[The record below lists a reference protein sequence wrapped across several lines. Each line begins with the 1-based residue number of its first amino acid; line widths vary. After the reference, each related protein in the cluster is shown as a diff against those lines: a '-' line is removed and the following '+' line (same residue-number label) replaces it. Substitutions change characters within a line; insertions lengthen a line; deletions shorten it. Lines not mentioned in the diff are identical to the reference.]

1 MLRKDTFESYMQD
14 YRKVAE
20 QCLRDEAEAIL
31 SLIPQLDENFD
42 RAVELILHCTGK
54 VVLTGVGK
62 SGHVAAKIAATLSS
76 TGTPAFY
83 LNPLDIYH
91 GDLGVMTHND
101 IVIALSNSGQTD
113 ELLRFVPCLQER
125 NIPLIGISGNADS
138 LLAKHCVC
146 HIIARVA
153 HEAYPLNLAPTCSTT
168 AALAIGDA
176 LACALVECRRFK
188 ERDFARFHPGGSLGR
203 RLLSTAKDVM
213 RTDDLPVIPPSMPL
227 GEAII
232 KVSRGK
238 LGLCVA
244 QDDDG
249 HVLGIITDGDVRR
262 ATEHLRER
270 FFYVPVEEVMTRKPV
285 CVSPDTKID
294 TILNLINSRLIHAVL
309 VVDEE
314 QRLLGIVDNF
324 SCMV

>member
-1 MLRKDTFESYMQD
+1 MN
-14 YRKVAE
+14 YRSIAE

-31 SLIPQLDENFD
+31 QLVPQLDEQFD
-42 RAVELILHCTGK
+42 KAVELIIACKGK
-54 VVLTGVGK
+54 VLLTGVGK

-91 GDLGVMTHND
+91 GDLGVITPD
-101 IVIALSNSGQTD
+101 DVVIALSNSGQTD
-113 ELLRFVPCLQER
+113 ELLRFVPFLQEQ

-138 LLAKHCVC
+138 LLAKHSVC
-146 HIIARVA
+146 HILASVA
-153 HEAYPLNLAPTCSTT
+153 HEAFPLNLAPTCSTT
-168 AALAIGDA
+168 AAMAIGDA
-176 LACALVECRRFK
+176 LACALVECRHFK

-213 RTDDLPVIPPSMPL
+213 RTDDLPVIPPTMPL

-244 QDDDG
+244 QDEEG
-249 HVLGIITDGDVRR
+249 RVAGIITDGDVRR

-270 FFYVPVEEVMTRKPV
+270 FFYVTVEEVMTRKPV

-309 VVDEE
+309 VVDE
-314 QRLLGIVDNF
+314 QNHLLGIVDNF

>member
-1 MLRKDTFESYMQD
+1 MQNC
-14 YRKVAE
+14 RTIAE

-31 SLIPQLDENFD
+31 ALIPQLDENFD
-42 RAVELILHCTGK
+42 RAVELILQCTGK

-91 GDLGVMTHND
+91 GDLGVMTQND

-125 NIPLIGISGNADS
+125 HIPLVGISGNPDS
-138 LLAKHCVC
+138 LLAKHSVC
-146 HIIARVA
+146 HLVA
-153 HEAYPLNLAPTCSTT
+153 SVEHEAFPLNLAPTCSTT
-168 AALAIGDA
+168 AALAMGDA

-213 RTDDLPVIPPSMPL
+213 RTDDLPVIPPEMPL

-232 KVSRGK
+232 QVSRGK

-244 QDDDG
+244 EDDLG
-249 HVLGIITDGDVRR
+249 CVLGIITDGDVRR

-270 FFYVPVEEVMTRKPV
+270 FFYVPVQEVMTRNPV
-285 CVSPDTKID
+285 CVSPETKID
-294 TILNLINSRLIHAVL
+294 TILNLINTRLIHAVL
-309 VVDEE
+309 VVDE
-314 QRLLGIVDNF
+314 QKHLLGIVDNF

>member
-1 MLRKDTFESYMQD
+1 MERSY
-14 YRKVAE
+14 RNIAE
-20 QCLRDEAEAIL
+20 QCLRDEAEAVL
-31 SLIPQLDENFD
+31 GLIPQLDENFD
-42 RAVELILHCTGK
+42 RAVELIMQSKGK

-91 GDLGVMTHND
+91 GDLGVMTKD
-101 IVIALSNSGQTD
+101 DVVIALSNSGQTD
-113 ELLRFVPCLQER
+113 ELLRFVPCLIER
-125 NIPLIGISGNADS
+125 HIPLIGISSNPES
-138 LLAKHCVC
+138 LLAKHSVC
-146 HIIARVA
+146 HIKAHVA

-176 LACALVECRRFK
+176 LACALVECRKFK

-213 RTDDLPVIPPSMPL
+213 RTDDLPVIPPSMTL

-244 QDDDG
+244 EDG
-249 HVLGIITDGDVRR
+249 EGRVAGIITDGDVRR

-270 FFYVPVEEVMTRKPV
+270 FFYVPVEEVMTKTPV

-294 TILNLINSRLIHAVL
+294 TIWNLINTRLIHAVL
-309 VVDEE
+309 VVDDDH
-314 QRLLGIVDNF
+314 RLLGIVDNF

>member
-1 MLRKDTFESYMQD
+1 MMEGSY
-14 YRKVAE
+14 RNIAE
-20 QCLRDEAEAIL
+20 QCLRDEAEAVL
-31 SLIPQLDENFD
+31 GLIPQLDENFD
-42 RAVELILHCTGK
+42 RAVELIMQSKGK

-62 SGHVAAKIAATLSS
+62 SGHIAAKIAATLSS

-91 GDLGVMTHND
+91 GDLGVMTKED
-101 IVIALSNSGQTD
+101 VVIALSNSGQTD
-113 ELLRFVPCLQER
+113 ELLRFVPCLIER
-125 NIPLIGISGNADS
+125 HIPLIGISSNPES
-138 LLAKHCVC
+138 LLAKHSIC
-146 HIIARVA
+146 HIKVHVA

-176 LACALVECRRFK
+176 LACALVECRKFK

-213 RTDDLPVIPPSMPL
+213 RTDDLPVIPPSMTL

-244 QDDDG
+244 EDG
-249 HVLGIITDGDVRR
+249 EGRVAGIITDGDVRR

-270 FFYVPVEEVMTRKPV
+270 FFYVPVEEVMTKTPV

-294 TILNLINSRLIHAVL
+294 TIWNLINTRLIHAVL
-309 VVDEE
+309 VVDDDH
-314 QRLLGIVDNF
+314 RLLGIVDNF

>member
-1 MLRKDTFESYMQD
+1 MERSY
-14 YRKVAE
+14 RNIAE
-20 QCLRDEAEAIL
+20 QCLRDEAEAVL
-31 SLIPQLDENFD
+31 GLIPQLDENFD
-42 RAVELILHCTGK
+42 RAVELIMQSKGK

-91 GDLGVMTHND
+91 GDLGVMTKD
-101 IVIALSNSGQTD
+101 DVVIALSNSGQTD
-113 ELLRFVPCLQER
+113 ELLRFVPCLIER
-125 NIPLIGISGNADS
+125 HIPLIGISSNPES
-138 LLAKHCVC
+138 LLAKHSVC
-146 HIIARVA
+146 HIKVRVA

-176 LACALVECRRFK
+176 LACALVECRKFK

-213 RTDDLPVIPPSMPL
+213 RTDDLPVIPPSMTL

-244 QDDDG
+244 EDEEG
-249 HVLGIITDGDVRR
+249 RVAGIITDGDVRR

-270 FFYVPVEEVMTRKPV
+270 FFYVPVEEVMTKTPV

-294 TILNLINSRLIHAVL
+294 TIWNLINSRLIHAVL
-309 VVDEE
+309 VVDDDH
-314 QRLLGIVDNF
+314 RLLGIVDNF